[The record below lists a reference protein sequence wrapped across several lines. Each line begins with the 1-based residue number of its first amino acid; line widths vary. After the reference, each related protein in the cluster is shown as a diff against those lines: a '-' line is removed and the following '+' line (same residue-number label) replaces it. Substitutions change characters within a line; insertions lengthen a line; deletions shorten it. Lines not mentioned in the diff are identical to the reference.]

1 MGKGVFGAPNITRVM
16 VGDIPA
22 VRLEAGGYVAAICP
36 GLGANCFL
44 LERDGASFL
53 RVPPSFETFRNERNI
68 YGMPL
73 LFPPNRIRD
82 GAYRFQGRDY
92 RLPINE
98 PERGNHIHGF
108 LSSAPFSLA
117 GESGNGD
124 TCEAIFSYEASAEA
138 PYPGFPHAFRVTL
151 AYSLGPEGLVQR
163 LCVKNLGGTDMPLG
177 LGFHTALNAAFLSGS
192 QAENYRL
199 RLTVSRQIPLSPE
212 RFLPAGDEIADNE
225 LLQALR
231 GDGLPPQGTPVSC
244 HLRGAAAGL
253 PAAEPGEA
261 RLTHLPSG
269 RALIYRVDP
278 RYRFWTLW
286 NQGGDKGFICPEP
299 QTWIIDAPNSPLPA
313 EESGFAALA
322 PGAET
327 VLVSSLAEA
336 GHA

>member
-1 MGKGVFGAPNITRVM
+1 MGKGVLGAAGITKAM

-36 GLGANCFL
+36 DLGANCFL

-53 RVPPSFETFRNERNI
+53 RIPPSFDTFRSERNI

-73 LFPPNRIRD
+73 LFPPNRVRD

-108 LSSAPFSLA
+108 LSGTPFVLA
-117 GESGNGD
+117 DERAAGD
-124 TCEAIFSYEASAEA
+124 ACEAIFSYEASAEA
-138 PYPGFPHAFRVTL
+138 PYSSFPHAFRVSL

-163 LCVKNLGGTDMPLG
+163 LSVKNLGETDMPLG
-177 LGFHTALNAAFLSGS
+177 LGFHTAFNAAFLPGS
-192 QAENYRL
+192 RAVDYRL
-199 RLTVSRQIPLSPE
+199 RLTVSRQIPLDPE

-225 LLQALR
+225 LLRALR
-231 GDGLPPQGTPVSC
+231 GDGLPPQGAAVSC
-244 HLRGAAAGL
+244 HLRGVAPGSPAAA
-253 PAAEPGEA
+253 PGEA

-269 RALIYRVDP
+269 RALVYRTDP
-278 RYRFWTLW
+278 RCLFWTLW

-299 QTWIIDAPNSPLPA
+299 QTWTIDAPNSPLPP

-327 VLVSSLAEA
+327 TLVSSLAEIGRA
-336 GHA
+336 

>member
-1 MGKGVFGAPNITRVM
+1 MGEGGFKAANISRSN

-36 GLGANCFL
+36 DLGANCFL

-53 RVPPSFETFRNERNI
+53 RIPPSLETFRRERNV

-108 LSSAPFSLA
+108 LSSAPFSFA
-117 GESGNGD
+117 GERAGGD
-124 TCEAIFSYEASAEA
+124 ACEAIFSYEASAEA
-138 PYPGFPHAFRVTL
+138 PYPAFPHAFRVTL
-151 AYSLGPEGLVQR
+151 AYSLGPQGVVQR
-163 LCVKNLGGTDMPLG
+163 LTVKNLGETDMPLG
-177 LGFHTALNAAFLSGS
+177 LGFHTAFNAAFLPGS
-192 QAENYRL
+192 RAEDYRL

-212 RFLPAGDEIADNE
+212 RFLPAGDEIADNG
-225 LLQALR
+225 LLRALR
-231 GDGLPPQGTPVSC
+231 GDGLPPQGAAISC

-269 RALIYRVDP
+269 RALVYKTDP
-278 RYRFWTLW
+278 RCRFWTLW

-299 QTWIIDAPNSPLPA
+299 QTWIIDAPNSPLPP

-327 VLVSSLAEA
+327 TLVSSLAEA